1 MLGAGRRE
9 GRVVTISFEVKARN
23 DGPLGVTPLIDG
35 RLLSELVDD
44 YEAAKGLPDTGEH
57 GGIVPAWFR
66 YGPLDAYFL
75 GAPDDDWDELG
86 GRYLLGCAGCG
97 EVGCNPF
104 VGRIEA
110 GPAEV
115 VWSAFGRDI
124 ASEPEYAELGPFVF
138 ERRAYDAALRDLIAQ
153 LGS

>member
-1 MLGAGRRE
+1 MA
-9 GRVVTISFEVKARN
+9 TIGFEVKARD
-23 DGPLGVTPLIDG
+23 DGALAVTPLING
-35 RLLSELVDD
+35 RPLSALVAD

-57 GGIVPAWFR
+57 GGIVPTSFK
-66 YGPLDAYFL
+66 YGPLDTYFL
-75 GAPDDDWDELG
+75 GAPDDYWEELG

-115 VWSAFGRDI
+115 VWSGFGRDI
-124 ASEPEYAELGPFVF
+124 GSEPEYAEFGPFVF
-138 ERRAYDAALRDLIAQ
+138 ERPAYEASLQDLLAR
-153 LGS
+153 LGK